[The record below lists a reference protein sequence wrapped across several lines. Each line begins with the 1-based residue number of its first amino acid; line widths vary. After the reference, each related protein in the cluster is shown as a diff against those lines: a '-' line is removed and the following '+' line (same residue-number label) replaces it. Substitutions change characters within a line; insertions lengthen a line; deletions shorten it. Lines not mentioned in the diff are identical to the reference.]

1 MGQLRG
7 STYCVTTGMLWG
19 MRAEPVRVE
28 VSLSA
33 GLPGIAIVGRPDAS
47 VGEARSRVRC
57 ALRSAEFE
65 VPRESVTVNLSPSEL
80 PKSGTAFDLPIAL
93 AILAATGQIPTEGLD
108 GCLVVGELSL
118 RGEVM
123 PVRGLMAYAEL
134 AREMGLALVAPR
146 GVLVGGAEGLR
157 GRFVDVLGQFRAG
170 VGEAG
175 CALACSEPVPCSEPE
190 PDFADV
196 AGQEGAKRALAVA
209 AAGGL
214 GILMMGP
221 PGVGKTMLA
230 RCVPGILPELTDRE
244 YFESSLVASVAGVR
258 DERLEA
264 RRRPF
269 RAPHHS
275 ASPAG
280 LVGGGRPVRPGEI
293 SLAHNGVLFLD
304 ELGEFSRQTLQTLR
318 QPMEEG
324 VVRITRVEG
333 TYEFPCA
340 FQLVAASNPCPC
352 GHLNDPTHECTCSA
366 AAIEAYRARLAGPIL
381 DRVDMVCTLERPAMR
396 DMLSPRAGTSSFQL
410 AELVAAAREFASW
423 RDHGAGGPEGPV
435 PEGPASGKVA
445 RLASRA
451 RLTSRAM
458 ACFEELVDHAGL
470 SARGMVSMLR
480 VARVLADME
489 RSETVGPDHVLEA
502 LGYRDGTVC
511 S

>member
-1 MGQLRG
+1 
-7 STYCVTTGMLWG
+7 MLWG

-33 GLPGIAIVGRPDAS
+33 GLPGISIVGRPDAS

-57 ALRSAEFE
+57 ALRSADFD
-65 VPRESVTVNLSPSEL
+65 VPRESVTVNLAPSER

-108 GCLVVGELSL
+108 RCLVVGELSL
-118 RGEVM
+118 RGEVK

-134 AREMGLALVAPR
+134 AREMGLDLVAPQGALVA
-146 GVLVGGAEGLR
+146 GGDGLS
-157 GRFVDVLGQFRAG
+157 GRFVETLAQFRHV

-175 CALACSEPVPCSEPE
+175 VAISCAGPVPTSEAE

-221 PGVGKTMLA
+221 PGIGKTMLA
-230 RCVPGILPELTDRE
+230 RCVPGIMPGLTDRE
-244 YFESSLVASVAGVR
+244 FFESALVASVADVR
-258 DERLEA
+258 DERVEA

-318 QPMEEG
+318 QPIEEG

-333 TYEFPCA
+333 TYEFPCR

-352 GHLNDPTHECTCSA
+352 GHLNDPAHECTCSV
-366 AAIEAYRARLAGPIL
+366 AAIEAYRSRLAGPIL
-381 DRVDMVCTLERPAMR
+381 DRIDMVCSLARPAMR
-396 DMLSPRAGTSSFQL
+396 DMLSGKAGTSSSQL
-410 AELVAAAREFASW
+410 AGLVAGAREFAAW
-423 RDHGAGGPEGPV
+423 REAGAGGPTSHVACGS
-435 PEGPASGKVA
+435 AGKVA
-445 RLASRA
+445 RLFERA
-451 RLTSRAM
+451 HLSPRAQ
-458 ACFEELVDHAGL
+458 ACFDELSDGSGL
-470 SARGMVSMLR
+470 SVRGTVSMLR
-480 VARVLADME
+480 VARTLADME
-489 RSETVGPDHVLEA
+489 QSETVAPEHVLEA
-502 LGYRDGTVC
+502 LGYRDGTVL